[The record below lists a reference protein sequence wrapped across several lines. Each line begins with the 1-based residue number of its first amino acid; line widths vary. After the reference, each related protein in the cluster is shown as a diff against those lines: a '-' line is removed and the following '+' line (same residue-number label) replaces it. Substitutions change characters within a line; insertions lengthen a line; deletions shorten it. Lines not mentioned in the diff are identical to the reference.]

1 MHIQFKRL
9 ASGLSGLLALGFP
22 VLACAQSDAGVS
34 SRGLGMFFLAVV
46 ALSLFGLLLT
56 HVWLGVISLHWL
68 TLHAPGKGKKP
79 LPPFGPLAFTLLSTA
94 AIIALIAQGGGA
106 IAPFAGEEGL
116 KHAVIFFGIATLI
129 FGAAEWKY
137 RCVRE
142 YAFAVGLGTLLT
154 FALLGFQRAIFAGE
168 AGSDPFAVALGIV
181 FMALTW
187 RMLFGPWSA
196 SIKATVLGTFILLMA
211 VHLLWHE
218 PAEQLK
224 AHLIAIAVAAIPAAI
239 WCVLFLQEHRQKLSS
254 TLLMFFAGMLSTAPI
269 LFYDMLVRSG
279 VELQFFLFR
288 ITPESFSRS
297 SSAFV
302 SGSLAAMPDIRTT
315 LVSSLVT
322 FMIVGLIEESSKA
335 WVTSRSAKGV
345 VSSVDDVMQLA
356 VIVAIGFA
364 FAENILNPTYF
375 VGFVQQYL
383 LMPESPQWG
392 EFLGNVVG
400 RSILTSMVH
409 ILSTGVMGYFLGMAI
424 FAGPLVSDVER
435 EDREYLVA
443 YTLSKFLRL
452 PEKAVF
458 RIQMLCTGIVLAT
471 VLHGFFNFAVTL
483 PDLLPTHPKTIGDL
497 LGAAE
502 GSFLHSIAFLLIPSL
517 FYVVGGFWVLTSLF
531 ARKENEKERGI
542 LIETDT
548 FVREE
553 AVA

>member
-1 MHIQFKRL
+1 MHILSQRL
-9 ASGLSGLLALGFP
+9 WQRVLGVLTLLLP
-22 VLACAQSDAGVS
+22 VLAHAEGATAST
-34 SRGLGMFFLAVV
+34 SRGLGIFFLAVAV
-46 ALSLFGLLLT
+46 LTIAGLLLT
-56 HVWLGVISLHWL
+56 HVWLGVISVHWL

-79 LPPFGPLAFTLLSTA
+79 RPPFGALAFTVLSTA
-94 AIIALIAQGGGA
+94 AIIALVAHGGGA

-116 KHAVIFFGIATLI
+116 KHAVLFFGL
-129 FGAAEWKY
+129 AALAWGIGEWKF

-142 YAFAVGLGTLLT
+142 HAFAFGLGTLLT

-168 AGSDPFAVALGIV
+168 AGSDPFIVALGIV
-181 FMALTW
+181 CISLTW

-196 SIKATVLGTFILLMA
+196 SIKATVLGTFVFLMTVHIL
-211 VHLLWHE
+211 WQE
-218 PAEQLK
+218 PAELLK
-224 AHLIAIAVAAIPAAI
+224 AHLIAIGVAAIPAAI
-239 WCVLFLQEHRQKLSS
+239 WCVLFLQEHVQKISS

-279 VELQFFLFR
+279 MKLQFFLFT
-288 ITPESFSRS
+288 ITPESFTRS

-302 SGSLAAMPDIRTT
+302 SGSLAAMPDIKTT
-315 LVSSLVT
+315 LVSALVT
-322 FMIVGLIEESSKA
+322 FMIVGLIEESSKM
-335 WVTSRSAKGV
+335 WVCSRSAKGV

-383 LMPESPQWG
+383 LIPESPQWG

-409 ILSTGVMGYFLGMAI
+409 ILSTGVMGYFLGLAI
-424 FAGPLVSDVER
+424 FAGPLVNDVER
-435 EDREYLVA
+435 EGREYIVA

-458 RIQMLCTGIVLAT
+458 RAQMLITGLALAT
-471 VLHGFFNFAVTL
+471 ALHGLFNFTVTL
-483 PDLLPTHPKTIGDL
+483 PDLLPTHPKTLGDL
-497 LGAAE
+497 AGAAP
-502 GSFLHSIAFLLIPSL
+502 GSFLHSVAFLLVPSL
-517 FYVVGGFWVLTSLF
+517 FYVVGGFWVLTTLF
-531 ARKENEKERGI
+531 ARKENAKERGV

-553 AVA
+553 VAA